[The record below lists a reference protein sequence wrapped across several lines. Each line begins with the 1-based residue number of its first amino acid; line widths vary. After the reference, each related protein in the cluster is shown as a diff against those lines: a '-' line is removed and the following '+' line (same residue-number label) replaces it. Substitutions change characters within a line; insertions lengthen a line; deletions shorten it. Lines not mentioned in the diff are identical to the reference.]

1 MQLYN
6 LFLDIDYDFFW
17 EGGGGVMGPGNKAV
31 KVKESDCEKMVS
43 ANLPFFTDIKPFT
56 NEIWENCSFFYHC
69 TKEYKRNRGP
79 VALVNSLKFPIIK
92 FLISI
97 ITINFV

>member
-1 MQLYN
+1 MI
-6 LFLDIDYDFFW
+6 FL
-17 EGGGGVMGPGNKAV
+17 GSGVMGLGNKAV

-43 ANLPFFTDIKPFT
+43 ANLPFFTDINPFT
-56 NEIWENCSFFYHC
+56 NEIWENCSFFYYC
-69 TKEYKRNRGP
+69 TKEYKRNHGP

-97 ITINFV
+97 IIINFV